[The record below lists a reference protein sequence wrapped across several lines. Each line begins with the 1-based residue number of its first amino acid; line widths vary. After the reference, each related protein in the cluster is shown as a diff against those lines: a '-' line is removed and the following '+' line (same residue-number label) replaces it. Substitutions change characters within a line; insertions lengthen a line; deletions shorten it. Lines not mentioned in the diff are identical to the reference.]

1 MNYDEKEDYNFM
13 GSAEETKEQP
23 GENVN
28 ITDLM
33 TSSPIMNKKK
43 ILLMVSM
50 KLQRRLSYSITGLI
64 PTNTSNNLLLCVTSC
79 GN

>member
-43 ILLMVSM
+43 MLNNIQGLNMESD
-50 KLQRRLSYSITGLI
+50 KLSTFQT
-64 PTNTSNNLLLCVTSC
+64 PMP
-79 GN
+79 

>member
-1 MNYDEKEDYNFM
+1 M

-43 ILLMVSM
+43 MLNNIQGLNMESD
-50 KLQRRLSYSITGLI
+50 KLSTFQT
-64 PTNTSNNLLLCVTSC
+64 PMP
-79 GN
+79 